1 MTLTLLSPPL
11 CSLTP
16 LPPLHPPL
24 RASPVPAPA
33 VGPGAAD
40 GATPEE
46 EEPFELPTL
55 EEVAR
60 ATGTLRSEPIGESVK
75 R

>member
-1 MTLTLLSPPL
+1 MD
-11 CSLTP
+11 
-16 LPPLHPPL
+16 
-24 RASPVPAPA
+24 A
-33 VGPGAAD
+33 GAAD
-40 GATPEE
+40 GANPEE